1 MIMDIQEDSSM
12 EKTKTAKKRRWPLI
26 LTLIVVIVLAG
37 IFLAG
42 LAIRSAW
49 ADRSATWQTAAVT
62 REDLT
67 VIVYG
72 SGVLEAQTRETLS
85 APYTAEVDRVLVEPG
100 DRVSQ
105 GDLLAVLDVSSLEQK
120 LDQLADQMNA
130 LDSQISQASAATG
143 SSRITAPVSG
153 RIKQI
158 FAEEGMPVQAVM
170 DEWQAL
176 LALSVDGYLVLEID
190 DQVADEGRRP
200 GDLVTVRSGDIDA
213 AGHIERFAYGTLVVL
228 IPDDQ
233 MEAGL
238 SADVYDQFDKKIGS
252 AEVHIHKPVYV
263 TGRSGVISEIRRDM
277 NERVS
282 KGGTLFVL
290 SETALPANY
299 LDLIDQRSDLLSQ
312 WQDLVAKREQLTITA
327 PISGI
332 VTRVTIQEKGAVQE
346 NQDIFEIEADDA
358 FQIRI
363 MVDELDI
370 TDVMLGQTAEVSLA
384 ARNYTA
390 YPAHVTR
397 ISTVGTTSGGV
408 TTYPV
413 TLTLDE
419 ADGLFS
425 GLSAGVDILVG
436 QKEAVL
442 AIPVA
447 ALKVDGSK
455 TYVTRVLTDERGR
468 QSADNIDV
476 TIGLVNGNWAEII
489 TGLQEGD
496 LVATQQTGTQTGMPN
511 FGFRT
516 R

>member
-1 MIMDIQEDSSM
+1 
-12 EKTKTAKKRRWPLI
+12 
-26 LTLIVVIVLAG
+26 
-37 IFLAG
+37 
-42 LAIRSAW
+42 
-49 ADRSATWQTAAVT
+49 
-62 REDLT
+62 
-67 VIVYG
+67 
-72 SGVLEAQTRETLS
+72 
-85 APYTAEVDRVLVEPG
+85 
-100 DRVSQ
+100 
-105 GDLLAVLDVSSLEQK
+105 
-120 LDQLADQMNA
+120 
-130 LDSQISQASAATG
+130 
-143 SSRITAPVSG
+143 
-153 RIKQI
+153 
-158 FAEEGMPVQAVM
+158 
-170 DEWQAL
+170 
-176 LALSVDGYLVLEID
+176 
-190 DQVADEGRRP
+190 
-200 GDLVTVRSGDIDA
+200 
-213 AGHIERFAYGTLVVL
+213 
-228 IPDDQ
+228 
-233 MEAGL
+233 
-238 SADVYDQFDKKIGS
+238 
-252 AEVHIHKPVYV
+252 
-263 TGRSGVISEIRRDM
+263 
-277 NERVS
+277 
-282 KGGTLFVL
+282 
-290 SETALPANY
+290 
-299 LDLIDQRSDLLSQ
+299 
-312 WQDLVAKREQLTITA
+312 VAKREQLTITA

-413 TLTLDE
+413 TLTMDE